1 MVSTLQEHFNL
12 NRASFQLNPKVSAE
26 DRKLFFG
33 SDFNIERIRDIEN
46 SYLAGEVPR
55 FYMYGT
61 YGTGK
66 THLLYHLKDHFE
78 RNSDPV
84 QVLPLIVQVEAL
96 GSTRFHSLHRR
107 MLDAVSMDRLAHAL
121 GRFQAS
127 IADYAEMQLKF
138 ATLFP
143 NENQRNAMAMLRST
157 QANRTLAWKWLA
169 GERLSASEQQVLAV
183 TTSQL
188 ETGELVEL
196 LVAIGELFILGGERL
211 LFLIDEAESL
221 HNVTNGDAQTSWH
234 DAFRRLAGEDNHS
247 VGWIL
252 AFYETPTQTPPGFMT
267 QGDILDRL
275 GDRGVMRLEALPQLV
290 LRKFLS
296 DLLTDFV
303 ITERAVAAIKKH
315 GLDTEVGVYP
325 FTRDGFEA
333 FLDEAKNDP
342 DRAIPRTIIRA
353 VTSCAIEALRKGQDG
368 IGPETVREKAPAEF
382 RPPT

>member
-12 NRASFQLNPKVSAE
+12 SRASFQLNPKVNAE

-33 SDFNIERIRDIEN
+33 SDFNVQRIRDIEN

-55 FYMYGT
+55 FYMYGN

-66 THLLYHLKDHFE
+66 THLLYHLKYHFE
-78 RNSDPV
+78 QSTNPV
-84 QVLPLIVQVEAL
+84 RVIPLIVQVEAQS
-96 GSTRFHSLHRR
+96 STRFHSLHRR
-107 MLDAVSMDRLAHAL
+107 MLDSITIDRLAEAV

-127 IADYAEMQLKF
+127 IADYKEMQLRL

-143 NENQRNAMAMLRST
+143 SESQRNAMSMLRST

-183 TTSQL
+183 TTGQL
-188 ETGELVEL
+188 ETGELIDL
-196 LVAIGELFILGGERL
+196 MVAIGELFINGGERL
-211 LFLIDEAESL
+211 LFLIDEAETL
-221 HNVTNGDAQTSWH
+221 HNVTNADAQTSWH

-252 AFYETPTQTPPGFMT
+252 AFYETPTATPPEWMT

-275 GDRGVMRLEALPQLV
+275 GDRGVMRLEALPQVTLK
-290 LRKFLS
+290 RFLN

-303 ITERAVAAIKKH
+303 VKDKAVAAISKH
-315 GLDTEVGVYP
+315 GMDSEVGVYP
-325 FTRDGFEA
+325 FTRDGFSA
-333 FLDEAKNDP
+333 FLDEAKDHP

-353 VTSCAIEALRKGQDG
+353 VTSCAIEALRKGQNG
-368 IGPETVREKAPAEF
+368 IGPDTVREKAPAEF
-382 RPPT
+382 YPLA